1 MQKLTVEF
9 RAVIRN
15 PDTGLYGQ
23 SAEFEITA
31 CPDLLKNLDLGDE
44 LNMMFHEA
52 FRKSVQDDPRW
63 HDDERGY
70 HVLDTIT
77 GHIRRMG
84 LEPDEAPNAHS

>member
-1 MQKLTVEF
+1 MRKLTIEF

-52 FRKSVQDDPRW
+52 LRKLERNDPWW
-63 HDDERGY
+63 HEEHGY
-70 HVLDTIT
+70 HTMTKAESAELLKQWEQD
-77 GHIRRMG
+77 RYF
-84 LEPDEAPNAHS
+84 NAHS